1 MTNEQL
7 LGAWILVA
15 SGFIAGG
22 VVAVIGSVVAIAKE
36 GRRGGAR
43 GGRSRPEAGST
54 EGSVRRGEGL
64 PRRVYDDAMVDAFLR
79 GQITIDQMRKYHNGR
94 IQ

>member
-1 MTNEQL
+1 
-7 LGAWILVA
+7 
-15 SGFIAGG
+15 
-22 VVAVIGSVVAIAKE
+22 
-36 GRRGGAR
+36 
-43 GGRSRPEAGST
+43 
-54 EGSVRRGEGL
+54 L